1 MRETYQPPAASPAG
15 PPHDRT
21 LEETPPPAVY
31 GIRHNATESDE
42 PQRKLVPAR
51 DARTRQTVPFPFSQR
66 DSPPPAVYGIRHN
79 TTESDEP
86 QRKLVPARD
95 THDLPHT
102 PRHSHNLQR
111 HSRTLPRHSHT
122 LPRHSREGGNPSP
135 RHGLPPPRSGFLEL
149 PPPSRYANQS
159 KRTQGNSH
167 WIHCREVWYNIL
179 LYTSR
184 PIVRGHHMI
193 PTPEDRRR

>member
-21 LEETPPPAVY
+21 HSRHSHTPRRHSRTLQRHSREGGNPPPCVQTPKETAPLLPSTEFDTMQQSPTN
-31 GIRHNATESDE
+31 HNENSCPRVTHAHRFSS
-42 PQRKLVPAR
+42 RSCVNVSLVPAR
-51 DARTRQTVPFPFSQR
+51 DARTHARATAPTSFP
-66 DSPPPAVYGIRHN
+66 
-79 TTESDEP
+79 
-86 QRKLVPARD
+86 
-95 THDLPHT
+95 
-102 PRHSHNLQR
+102 HS
-111 HSRTLPRHSHT
+111 

-135 RHGLPPPRSGFLEL
+135 RHGLPPPRSGFLEV

-167 WIHCREVWYNIL
+167 WIHCRAVWYNVL

-193 PTPEDRRR
+193 QTPEDRRR